1 MSTPLSLDIR
11 HRVMCGYLWD
21 IFLIDYR
28 FSVSASQGV
37 NNHLKLTRYLHL
49 KLTPLY
55 ESKPAG
61 ELPSYSEFAGWLC
74 LRWGLLFLALFTLSE
89 AI

>member
-1 MSTPLSLDIR
+1 MRCFSMS
-11 HRVMCGYLWD
+11 VMQYLTV
-21 IFLIDYR
+21 II
-28 FSVSASQGV
+28 
-37 NNHLKLTRYLHL
+37 NNHLILTRYLHL